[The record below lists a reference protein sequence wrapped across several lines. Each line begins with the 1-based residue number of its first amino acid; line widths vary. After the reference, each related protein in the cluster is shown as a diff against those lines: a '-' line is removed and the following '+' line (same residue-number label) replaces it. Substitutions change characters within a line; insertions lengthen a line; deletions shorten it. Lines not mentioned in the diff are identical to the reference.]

1 MQLMDISTRP
11 VRANLLG
18 MTFNARFLSYGA
30 NCVTW
35 PEGEYVGV
43 TWNNIGT
50 RFGLGPSPQG
60 HRRTLCQAPQPDMG
74 SRAERN
80 GEGP

>member
-18 MTFNARFLSYGA
+18 MTFNARFLPYGA

-43 TWNNIGT
+43 TWINIGT
-50 RFGLGPSPQG
+50 RFCFTVNPSLRNIWVHPQETG
-60 HRRTLCQAPQPDMG
+60 
-74 SRAERN
+74 
-80 GEGP
+80 